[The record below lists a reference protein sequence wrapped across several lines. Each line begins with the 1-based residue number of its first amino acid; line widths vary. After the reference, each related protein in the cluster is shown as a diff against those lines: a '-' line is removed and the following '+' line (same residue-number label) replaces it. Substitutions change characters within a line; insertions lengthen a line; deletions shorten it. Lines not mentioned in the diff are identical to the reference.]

1 MHNFL
6 LKEITFYTKIKKCFV
21 FPIHLFLMPQCVNM
35 RFQDSYVNIVRH
47 HNYIYILNAQQ
58 KAKETSIQSRLDII
72 IFKSMFAKN
81 KIKQNNKHYVHC
93 TD

>member
-1 MHNFL
+1 MYFMHNFL

-47 HNYIYILNAQQ
+47 HNYIYIVERTTKSKRNIN
-58 KAKETSIQSRLDII
+58 TIQ
-72 IFKSMFAKN
+72 AW
-81 KIKQNNKHYVHC
+81 HYNIQVHVRKK
-93 TD
+93 